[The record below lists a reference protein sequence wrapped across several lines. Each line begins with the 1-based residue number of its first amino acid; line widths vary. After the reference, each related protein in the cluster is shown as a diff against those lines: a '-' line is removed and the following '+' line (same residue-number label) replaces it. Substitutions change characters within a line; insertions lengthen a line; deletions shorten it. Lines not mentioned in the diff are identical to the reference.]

1 MIISFLTS
9 HGGSSMRYIIKKI
22 EDGDIDAT
30 LGVIIVNNSNSEALK
45 WAKINNYNYKIVNS
59 KTSKCEDLDI
69 KNLLLDAKTDLV
81 ILSGYM
87 KKIKDITLNS
97 FGGKILNIHPALLPK
112 FGGSGMYG
120 DNIHKEVIKSKD
132 KESGASVHIVSK
144 EYDAGDII
152 SQQKVKISQDETYQS
167 LRDKIKAIEPKLY
180 FETIKDFI
188 KNKQSTIN

>member
-30 LGVIIVNNSNSEALK
+30 LGVIIINNSNSEALK

-59 KTSKCEDLDI
+59 KTSKCEDFDI

-188 KNKQSTIN
+188 KNK